1 MLLEINL
8 HAGCFRKSVKKT
20 KKRFPIS
27 KEEKIPN
34 KVYNRPEKRL
44 FKTYRKKSDFLVSSL
59 GTLRRRL
66 LDTVYILWGGK
77 FREFRI
83 GLSENYIVGEDK
95 LVENF

>member
-1 MLLEINL
+1 MFQEKCKN
-8 HAGCFRKSVKKT
+8 T
-20 KKRFPIS
+20 KKIFPIS

-59 GTLRRRL
+59 GPTLRRRL
-66 LDTVYILWGGK
+66 LDTVCILWGGK

-83 GLSENYIVGEDK
+83 GLSEN
-95 LVENF
+95 